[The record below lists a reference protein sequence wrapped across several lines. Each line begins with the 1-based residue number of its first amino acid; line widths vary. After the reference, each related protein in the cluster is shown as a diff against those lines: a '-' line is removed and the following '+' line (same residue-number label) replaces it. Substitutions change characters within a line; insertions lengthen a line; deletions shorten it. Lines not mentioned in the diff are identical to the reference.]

1 MNDRDR
7 CDHEYEKSRTPDDP
21 NHVRSLFLTSNMTSE
36 RESTGIEDEV
46 DDAEEEGGE
55 WIVKDEVFETSL
67 S

>member
-21 NHVRSLFLTSNMTSE
+21 NHVRSLFLTSNVTSE
-36 RESTGIEDEV
+36 CESTGIEDEI
-46 DDAEEEGGE
+46 DDAEEERGK
-55 WIVKDEVFETSL
+55 WVVKDEVFETSL